1 MAEPQQ
7 ELPEADSDVK
17 STDDLMTA
25 LQLSRDQV
33 PVLNI
38 DGVCVFLGH
47 VSVIFR

>member
-7 ELPEADSDVK
+7 EPSEADVK

-38 DGVCVFLGH
+38 DGVCLFLGH
-47 VSVIFR
+47 VQVLFR